1 MAKLSVEKRL
11 LQAQSPIRKG
21 GLQDA
26 HQAAQSVL
34 QYFPANKKDK
44 KLLIKIDQANKA
56 GQVAAPQADQDKI
69 AHLVR
74 LFESGDVLGAAD
86 LASRYTKQFPRS
98 VLVWNVAAA
107 ANKMLG
113 RSENAIDCFE
123 RAVQMTPTNADAH
136 FKLGVLRQEEGRLKA
151 AADRYRWAIA
161 LRPHDAEA
169 HSNLGKAL
177 HDLGQRQARREEFT
191 KAVDINEK

>member
-69 AHLVR
+69 A
-74 LFESGDVLGAAD
+74 SGAPL
-86 LASRYTKQFPRS
+86 RKRRRF
-98 VLVWNVAAA
+98 
-107 ANKMLG
+107 G
-113 RSENAIDCFE
+113 RSRSGQPIYQTVSPVRPCLE
-123 RAVQMTPTNADAH
+123 RGRGGEQDAGTVR
-136 FKLGVLRQEEGRLKA
+136 KRNRL
-151 AADRYRWAIA
+151 
-161 LRPHDAEA
+161 L
-169 HSNLGKAL
+169 
-177 HDLGQRQARREEFT
+177 
-191 KAVDINEK
+191 